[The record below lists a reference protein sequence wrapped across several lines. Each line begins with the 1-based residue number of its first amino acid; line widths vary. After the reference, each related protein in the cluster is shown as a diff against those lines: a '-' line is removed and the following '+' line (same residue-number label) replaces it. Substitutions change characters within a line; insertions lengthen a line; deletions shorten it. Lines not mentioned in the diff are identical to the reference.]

1 MGLVGYNPS
10 PSISLG
16 DMERIIEISNETSPK
31 KVTQVDLDE
40 VMRKFSIDFTP
51 KKASTPVVESIRVEQ
66 ISGTNV
72 EQARIS
78 EELRLA
84 EQARVAEE
92 AKLAELA
99 KRRQEEENRLYELR
113 KKQEEEQLKLLELQR
128 KQAEELRKRELDIKA
143 AEEALMK
150 ARESELIRKEQEIKR
165 REAEQRAAEQRA
177 AEQRAAEQRK
187 LEKIEQ
193 LKRLNRLKKLKE
205 MQDKA
210 KETKEK
216 ESNKQAVSDAS
227 DKSLY
232 DSLDVESLYNKVKK
246 YIEERG
252 LSRQLVSRDILDKKF
267 GKNNINKLILKSY
280 LVNIPGKGV
289 TFGNA

>member
-1 MGLVGYNPS
+1 
-10 PSISLG
+10 
-16 DMERIIEISNETSPK
+16 MERIIEISNETSPK

-51 KKASTPVVESIRVEQ
+51 KKASTSVVEPIRVEQ
-66 ISGTNV
+66 ISDNNAEQARLAEQKRLDEQKQLA

-78 EELRLA
+78 DELRLA
-84 EQARVAEE
+84 EQARIAEE

-177 AEQRAAEQRK
+177 AEQRK

-210 KETKEK
+210 KEAKEK
-216 ESNKQAVSDAS
+216 ESNKQAVSGTS

-232 DSLDVESLYNKVKK
+232 DSLDVESLYNKVKQ

>member
-1 MGLVGYNPS
+1 
-10 PSISLG
+10 
-16 DMERIIEISNETSPK
+16 MERIIEISNETSPK

-51 KKASTPVVESIRVEQ
+51 KKADTPVVEPIRVEQ
-66 ISGTNV
+66 ISDTNAEQARIAEQKRLDEQKRLA

-78 EELRLA
+78 DELRLA
-84 EQARVAEE
+84 EQARIAEE

-113 KKQEEEQLKLLELQR
+113 KKQEEERLKLLELQR

-165 REAEQRAAEQRA
+165 RA

-216 ESNKQAVSDAS
+216 ESNKQAVSGTS

>member
-1 MGLVGYNPS
+1 
-10 PSISLG
+10 
-16 DMERIIEISNETSPK
+16 MERIIEISNETSPK

-51 KKASTPVVESIRVEQ
+51 KKADTPVVEPIRVEQ
-66 ISGTNV
+66 ISDTNAEQARIAEQKRLDEQKRLA

-78 EELRLA
+78 DELRLA
-84 EQARVAEE
+84 EQARIAEE

-113 KKQEEEQLKLLELQR
+113 KKQEEERLKLLELQR

-165 REAEQRAAEQRA
+165 RA

>member
-1 MGLVGYNPS
+1 
-10 PSISLG
+10 
-16 DMERIIEISNETSPK
+16 MERIIEISNETSPK

-66 ISGTNV
+66 ISDTNAEQARLAEQKRLDEQKRLA

-78 EELRLA
+78 DELRLA
-84 EQARVAEE
+84 EQARIAEE

-177 AEQRAAEQRK
+177 AEQRK

-210 KETKEK
+210 KDTKEK
-216 ESNKQAVSDAS
+216 ESNKQAVSGTS

>member
-1 MGLVGYNPS
+1 
-10 PSISLG
+10 
-16 DMERIIEISNETSPK
+16 MERIIEISNETSPK